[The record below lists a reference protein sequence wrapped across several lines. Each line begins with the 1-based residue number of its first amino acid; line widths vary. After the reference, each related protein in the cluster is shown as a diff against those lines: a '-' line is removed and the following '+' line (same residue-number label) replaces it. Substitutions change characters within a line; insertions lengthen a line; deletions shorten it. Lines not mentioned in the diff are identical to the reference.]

1 MSKLYA
7 LVMSARTTIRMD
19 ERLLKD
25 AKRFALEHDK
35 TFTALVEETL
45 RDKIY
50 PKAKLAREPVVL
62 PTHDGGGTRPGV
74 DLTNRHQLEDIMDG
88 LIDPA

>member
-7 LVMSARTTIRMD
+7 LSMSARTTIRMD

-50 PKAKLAREPVVL
+50 PKAKPAREPIVL
-62 PTHDGGGTRPGV
+62 PTHNGGIRPGI
-74 DLTNRHQLEDIMDG
+74 DISNRGQVEDIMDG
-88 LIDPA
+88 IIDPP